1 MCSTYV
7 IRKIKLQIRFWK
19 ENGSISKLT
28 TPALLPRGAG
38 RKETICSISFLNI
51 FLEGKTTMSS
61 YIRFNYSSFSIKE
74 WGFVY
79 HLLFLEY
86 LFFYFIQCNFCKT
99 CYNWYCITCIWICV
113 KLFFLIVH
121 FDKCMGF
128 KEDNMKTMASLF
140 LLGNQVKHYLC
151 YMHQFSLLFENSI
164 LTTGQINLLFIR

>member
-28 TPALLPRGAG
+28 TPALLPRGTG

-51 FLEGKTTMSS
+51 FLERKTTMSS

-86 LFFYFIQCNFCKT
+86 LFSIL
-99 CYNWYCITCIWICV
+99 YNVIFVRHVITGIV
-113 KLFFLIVH
+113 LLVYEYALKSFFLIVH

-128 KEDNMKTMASLF
+128 KEDNMKTMACFCSEINF
-140 LLGNQVKHYLC
+140 NAIFVTCISFH
-151 YMHQFSLLFENSI
+151 FSLRIAS
-164 LTTGQINLLFIR
+164 